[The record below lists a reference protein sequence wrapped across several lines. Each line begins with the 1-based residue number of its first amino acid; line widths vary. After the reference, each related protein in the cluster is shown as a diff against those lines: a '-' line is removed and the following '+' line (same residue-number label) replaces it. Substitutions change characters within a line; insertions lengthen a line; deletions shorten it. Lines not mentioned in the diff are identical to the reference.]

1 MQALALYD
9 GVIIVGILAILAI
22 VALTLEWIDRRR
34 RNRRFENGGKG
45 RERRPV
51 MRTEPFVET
60 LITIAFTAPLAVAVV
75 MLLLS

>member
-9 GVIIVGILAILAI
+9 GVIIVGILAI

-45 RERRPV
+45 GERRTV
-51 MRTEPFVET
+51 MRTETFVET
-60 LITIAFTAPLAVAVV
+60 LITIAFTAPFGVAIF
-75 MLLLS
+75 MLLWS

>member
-9 GVIIVGILAILAI
+9 GVIIVGILAI

-45 RERRPV
+45 EREG
-51 MRTEPFVET
+51 
-60 LITIAFTAPLAVAVV
+60 
-75 MLLLS
+75 LS

>member
-1 MQALALYD
+1 MASYD
-9 GVIIVGILAILAI
+9 GITVVGILVI

-34 RNRRFENGGKG
+34 NRRFENGGKG
-45 RERRPV
+45 GERRTV
-51 MRTEPFVET
+51 MRTEKFVET

>member
-1 MQALALYD
+1 MQALASYD
-9 GVIIVGILAILAI
+9 GVTIVGILAI

-34 RNRRFENGGKG
+34 NRRFEKGGKG
-45 RERRPV
+45 GERRPV

>member
-1 MQALALYD
+1 
-9 GVIIVGILAILAI
+9 
-22 VALTLEWIDRRR
+22 
-34 RNRRFENGGKG
+34 
-45 RERRPV
+45 